1 MEERNCERV
10 GHQRRELSAL
20 GKDVAVAGVTLTYAS
35 TVGTFKF
42 TLRVRSGD
50 DQAAVRELNITV
62 IFDGPALTVRTR
74 LLPPGVVGLP
84 YGPVIEANGGS
95 GAPVTWVLTS
105 GTLPPGVRLEAEGS
119 FSGQPTVPGTFTFSV
134 LAYGGGVANVTF
146 TVSIVAMDG
155 SRFDITRLDVT
166 PVPGGVEPHV
176 LAAIARWE
184 SVIVGDLSE
193 DSVPRGLFG
202 SGDCS
207 GFAADLNGA
216 SIEDLL
222 ILVNV
227 DSIDGPGGTLGQA
240 GPCGRRDDNIPAI
253 GALTLDKDDLDPYVG
268 TQTLT
273 DIVFHEIGHILGFGT
288 IWDGHG
294 CTPGT
299 SGCYDYLQDDAGSD
313 PTFTGPNAVLEWRSL
328 GGVGDVPV
336 EATGGPG
343 TALAHWR
350 ESTFDAEMMTGFVER
365 TGVTNPLSRVTI
377 ASLDDL
383 RYRVSLASAD
393 DFALPPASS
402 PGAAIRALVG
412 WEEPLLGPVRTLP
425 RR

>member
-1 MEERNCERV
+1 M
-10 GHQRRELSAL
+10 
-20 GKDVAVAGVTLTYAS
+20 
-35 TVGTFKF
+35 
-42 TLRVRSGD
+42 
-50 DQAAVRELNITV
+50 
-62 IFDGPALTVRTR
+62 
-74 LLPPGVVGLP
+74 
-84 YGPVIEANGGS
+84 IEANGGS

-207 GFAADLNGA
+207 GFGADLNGA

-299 SGCYDYLQDDAGSD
+299 SGCDYLQDDAGSD

-343 TALAHWR
+343 TALAALARVHLRRRDDDRVRRAHWSDQPTQPGHDR
-350 ESTFDAEMMTGFVER
+350 VPRRPQVPGEPRIRGRLRAAAGIVAR
-365 TGVTNPLSRVTI
+365 SRHPRPGR
-377 ASLDDL
+377 LGG
-383 RYRVSLASAD
+383 ASARSGPD
-393 DFALPPASS
+393 PSAAL
-402 PGAAIRALVG
+402 
-412 WEEPLLGPVRTLP
+412 
-425 RR
+425 RRIG